1 MNKKNIYKFYNYS
14 KSGNYIVAAAIGNK
28 AISEWK
34 SYAFKTWMSYC
45 KNNDIGL
52 LVFKNYII
60 EKKDPFW
67 KIATW
72 QKNLFPEYIL
82 QNIKSVKITNIC
94 LLDLDILI
102 NPFSPNIFKNH
113 PKNKISLV
121 SQLKNL
127 PYDNSDNIIRRKI
140 AFLRNFYYDKKFP
153 LDSSLT
159 MSNKKTFKFHGFK
172 DPGNYFC
179 IGVMVFNVKKFARF
193 FSKMYFDYKP
203 GAKSITGGNEPHINY
218 EIQKKCKINWLNYR
232 FQALWNFEV
241 TEKYPF
247 LYNFKKKK
255 NKIIQKCVESSLM
268 NTYFLHFAGS
278 WYDSGHWKIKNIFLN
293 DNFLKMYKKLIKY
306 QKIKL
311 KNKAH
316 RLRIIPKGLS
326 GVQKI

>member
-1 MNKKNIYKFYNYS
+1 MIKNKKVFWCTS
-14 KSGNYIVAAAIGNK
+14 CVVMSTRPR
-28 AISEWK
+28 ISFDDKGRCSACQWAE
-34 SYAFKTWMSYC
+34 
-45 KNNDIGL
+45 I
-52 LVFKNYII
+52 
-60 EKKDPFW
+60 KK
-67 KIATW
+67 KIDW
-72 QKNLFPEYIL
+72 Q
-82 QNIKSVKITNIC
+82 
-94 LLDLDILI
+94 D
-102 NPFSPNIFKNH
+102 
-113 PKNKISLV
+113 
-121 SQLKNL
+121 
-127 PYDNSDNIIRRKI
+127 R
-140 AFLRNFYYDKKFP
+140 
-153 LDSSLT
+153 
-159 MSNKKTFKFHGFK
+159 
-172 DPGNYFC
+172 
-179 IGVMVFNVKKFARF
+179 
-193 FSKMYFDYKP
+193 
-203 GAKSITGGNEPHINY
+203 
-218 EIQKKCKINWLNYR
+218 QKKCKINWLNYR